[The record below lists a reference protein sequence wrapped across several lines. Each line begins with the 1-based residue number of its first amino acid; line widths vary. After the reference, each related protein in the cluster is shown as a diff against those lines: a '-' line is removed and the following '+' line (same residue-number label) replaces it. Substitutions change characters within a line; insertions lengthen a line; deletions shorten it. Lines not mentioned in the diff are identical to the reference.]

1 MAVEKLS
8 LRRGE
13 VLILVSDGV
22 NGGLLEDMT
31 GLSAD
36 APLGELAENI
46 LQRGCA
52 GNEDDATAALIR
64 LRPAL
69 LPTS

>member
-22 NGGLLEDMT
+22 KETSVENV
-31 GLSAD
+31 SVD
-36 APLGELAENI
+36 APLGKLAETI
-46 LQRGCA
+46 LEQNGDDE
-52 GNEDDATAALIR
+52 EDDATAVLVR
-64 LRPAL
+64 LKPAG